1 MKKLIIVFILVVI
14 ILVGIWIFLTP
25 ETITNY
31 NFLESAFVLVLIVG
45 IGSWGLFRRIKSK
58 RNGEPAEDELSK
70 LILQKSSSLSYY
82 ISLYLWLLLSYF
94 SNRLNLET
102 EQLIGYGII
111 GMAFIFVGSWAYY
124 YARRMKLN

>member
-45 IGSWGLFRRIKSK
+45 IGSWVSFRRIKSK